1 MANRETNETMEEYL
15 LTSLSTRTC
24 PFSFALIDG
33 STALITFTGP
43 KNLVS
48 NWSRI
53 SVCVSADV
61 DNSSTAPMTAAFP
74 SAALLSHSMAEI
86 SSRSRGRGPGKPSL
100 QQQNSTSIRPNASTA
115 SATAAWHELTH
126 LPSHLDHQHPPSP
139 LLSPHQ
145 FANKKK
151 TRRRENNKEIRVKNR
166 ETKEQAPHTC
176 SPISRPAIYRPSP
189 RRPHLPVMPQNY
201 SIALDLL
208 YRRRPRR

>member
-24 PFSFALIDG
+24 PFSLALIDG

-126 LPSHLDHQHPPSP
+126 LPSHFNHQHSPSP
-139 LLSPHQ
+139 LSSPHQ
-145 FANKKK
+145 FVTEKNKHEEERT
-151 TRRRENNKEIRVKNR
+151 TRKLESKIEKRKNR
-166 ETKEQAPHTC
+166 HLT
-176 SPISRPAIYRPSP
+176 PA
-189 RRPHLPVMPQNY
+189 HQFHDPQ
-201 SIALDLL
+201 SIAPALVTRIFL
-208 YRRRPRR
+208 